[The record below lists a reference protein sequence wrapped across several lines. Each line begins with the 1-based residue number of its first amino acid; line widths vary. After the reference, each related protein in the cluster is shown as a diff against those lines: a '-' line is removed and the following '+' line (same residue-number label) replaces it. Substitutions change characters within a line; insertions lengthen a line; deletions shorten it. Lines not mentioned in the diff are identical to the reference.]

1 MENKSLKT
9 IIWPNVI
16 FGAESWTVM
25 NKVEI
30 TLMTWEWEI
39 RREVYEKDAWR
50 IKMNQEIY
58 NTFKS
63 PDIVTN

>member
-1 MENKSLKT
+1 M
-9 IIWPNVI
+9 I